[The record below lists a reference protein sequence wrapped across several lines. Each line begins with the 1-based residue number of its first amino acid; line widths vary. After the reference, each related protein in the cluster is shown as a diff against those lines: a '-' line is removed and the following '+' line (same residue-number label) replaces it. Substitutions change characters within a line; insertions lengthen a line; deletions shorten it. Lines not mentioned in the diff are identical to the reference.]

1 MLIKR
6 LILFLVRWR
15 LGLKKYE
22 PFQFDNQKTDAVY
35 YFSDSGIMKAVPGT
49 ITKSR
54 VSLNWLLDDE
64 CGIISC
70 DDT

>member
-22 PFQFDNQKTDAVY
+22 LFQFDNQKTDAVY
-35 YFSDSGIMKAVPGT
+35 CFSDSGIMKVYLGT
-49 ITKSR
+49 ITKSG

-64 CGIISC
+64 CGIINC
-70 DDT
+70 DGA

>member
-1 MLIKR
+1 MIKR
-6 LILFLVRWR
+6 LIFFLVRVR

-22 PFQFDNQKTDAVY
+22 AFQFTNQKAADAIY
-35 YFSDSGIMKAVPGT
+35 WFSGNAILKCHCHE

-64 CGIISC
+64 CEIKKV
-70 DDT
+70 

>member
-22 PFQFDNQKTDAVY
+22 PFQFTNQKSDDVY
-35 YFSDSGIMKAVPGT
+35 YFSDSGIMKASFGIVA
-49 ITKSR
+49 KSR

-64 CGIISC
+64 CFVKSC
-70 DDT
+70 DNA